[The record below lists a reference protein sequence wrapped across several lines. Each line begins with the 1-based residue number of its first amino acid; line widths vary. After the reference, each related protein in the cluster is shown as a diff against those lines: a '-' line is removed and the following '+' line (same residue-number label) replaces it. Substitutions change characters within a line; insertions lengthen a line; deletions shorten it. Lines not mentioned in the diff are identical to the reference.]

1 MKPRKR
7 QIAPGDPSS
16 AELSARPRNLR
27 TAARMAASQARLTQL
42 EAENAELRR
51 AQADLTAERDGVLAL
66 LNQQRAVEPAAVQES
81 ERELKAIFELLP
93 VGISILDAE
102 RRVVFANSALVDIM
116 GLSNEGLQAGQ
127 HQRWLYLRP
136 DGTPMPAEEYASAQ
150 AIRAQRAVFD
160 VETGVVRTDGRVA
173 WTAVSAA
180 PVALSSWK
188 VVLVVRDITAQR
200 EAQETL
206 AASEQRFRAL
216 YAAAQRR
223 ERERE
228 LLDQVRIVL
237 FHELDLA
244 QVVRKVVEAIAGTF
258 GYAQVSLYLLQ
269 GDTLWLQHQVGYT
282 TVIPAIPITQGVS
295 GRVVRSRQP
304 CLVTDVHADADFVGA
319 IAGIVSEVCVPL
331 LDEDRVMGTLNIES
345 TGDVILTQADLE
357 LMTALGEHVSLAITR
372 ARLYTQVRE

>member
-66 LNQQRAVEPAAVQES
+66 LNQQRAVAPAAVQES

-102 RRVVFANSALVDIM
+102 RRVVFANSALMDIM
-116 GLSNEGLQAGQ
+116 GPSNEGLQAGQ
-127 HQRWLYLRP
+127 HRRWLYLRP
-136 DGTPMPAEEYASAQ
+136 DGTPMPAEEFASVQ

-180 PVALSSWK
+180 PVALSNWK

-200 EAQETL
+200 EAQEAL
-206 AASEQRFRAL
+206 VASEQRFRAL

-237 FHELDLA
+237 FHELGLP
-244 QVVRKVVEAIAGTF
+244 QVLRKVVEAIAGTF

-282 TVIPAIPITQGVS
+282 TVIPAI
-295 GRVVRSRQP
+295 
-304 CLVTDVHADADFVGA
+304 
-319 IAGIVSEVCVPL
+319 
-331 LDEDRVMGTLNIES
+331 
-345 TGDVILTQADLE
+345 
-357 LMTALGEHVSLAITR
+357 
-372 ARLYTQVRE
+372 